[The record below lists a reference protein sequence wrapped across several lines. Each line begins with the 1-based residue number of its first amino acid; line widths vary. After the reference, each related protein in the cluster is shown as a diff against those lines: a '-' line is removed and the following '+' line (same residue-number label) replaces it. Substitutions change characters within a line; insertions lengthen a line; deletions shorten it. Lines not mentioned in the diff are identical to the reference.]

1 MGLSKIFPFKASGFR
16 AVQWVW
22 AGLDR
27 LRAALTD
34 KAFLEGGKGVSKSS
48 AWRQISI
55 TNQRGLKLAALLTVP
70 EAGGEADSCGGDQG
84 QEKVAAFPLVI
95 SCHGFTG
102 TKEGGGRALEMGE
115 ALREFGYATLLFD
128 FTGCGES
135 EGAWEEISLSRQI
148 DDLAAVVEW
157 CRGQGYTRIVLN
169 GRSFGGT
176 TVLCYAAGDREV
188 AAVSTWAAA
197 ARPGTLFTGF
207 AGVEVDGP
215 PQDLVALVEGEATVY
230 VRKAFFY
237 DLQRHNPLQCAAGLA
252 PRPLQLIHG
261 TADEVVPVDDAR
273 LLYHAATEPKELA
286 LIEGADHRFSAH
298 MDTVWQTFFTWLQRL
313 SPPGKS

>member
-1 MGLSKIFPFKASGFR
+1 M
-16 AVQWVW
+16 
-22 AGLDR
+22 
-27 LRAALTD
+27 
-34 KAFLEGGKGVSKSS
+34 SKSS

-115 ALREFGYATLLFD
+115 ALRSLVMLPCFLILPGVGRARAP
-128 FTGCGES
+128 GR
-135 EGAWEEISLSRQI
+135 ISLSRQI

-188 AAVSTWAAA
+188 AAVSTWP
-197 ARPGTLFTGF
+197 RQPGRELVYGF

-298 MDTVWQTFFTWLQRL
+298 MDIVWQTFFTWLQRL